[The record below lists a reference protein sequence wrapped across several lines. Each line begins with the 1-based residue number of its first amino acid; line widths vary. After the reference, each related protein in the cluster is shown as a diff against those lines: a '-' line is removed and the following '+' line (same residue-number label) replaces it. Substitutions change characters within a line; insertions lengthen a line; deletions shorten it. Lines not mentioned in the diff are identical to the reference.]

1 MNDPVRAKLL
11 ARIEATNEAAALRS
25 LRDQIHAHM
34 EKLLSEQPIETF
46 NAELNE
52 VHDAFI
58 RRAVALSEAR
68 MVRKGH
74 GPPPVPY
81 AYLLFGSGGR
91 GEQTLTSDQDSG
103 LVYEDPPDESR
114 LEAAADYFGEL
125 ARSVVAMLQELGY
138 PPCEGEVVSANP
150 LWCQSLSAWKAKLD
164 LWIGEPD
171 WERVRYLL
179 IVADSRIVA
188 GAAGPGEALKAHFY
202 ANKALHPEIVERML
216 NNTMRHKALVGVFGQ
231 LFKEHY
237 GEDAGSLDLKYGA
250 YIPMVNAVRLLA
262 IQADVERA
270 STLARIGELT
280 RAGVFS
286 DEDGGAYAEAFRLF
300 LRLRLMTTSKLEG
313 GFYTN
318 NGKLSGALLTK
329 ELIEELKTGLRVVKK
344 LQKYVRR
351 RASGR
356 F

>member
-1 MNDPVRAKLL
+1 MSDPVRATLL
-11 ARIEATNEAAALRS
+11 ARIEAANDAAALRS
-25 LRDQIHAHM
+25 LRDHIHAHM
-34 EKLLSEQPIETF
+34 EKLPSAQPIELF
-46 NAELNE
+46 NTELNE

-58 RRAVALSEAR
+58 RRAVVLSEAR
-68 MVRKGH
+68 MAQMGH

-91 GEQTLTSDQDSG
+91 EEQTLTSDQDSG
-103 LVYEDPPDESR
+103 LVYEDPADPSQR
-114 LEAAADYFGEL
+114 EAVADYFGEF
-125 ARSVVAMLQELGY
+125 ARAVVVLLQELGY
-138 PPCEGEVVSANP
+138 PRCEGEVVSANP
-150 LWCQSLSAWKAKLD
+150 QWCQSLSTWKTKLD
-164 LWIGEPD
+164 LWFGEPD

-179 IVADSRIVA
+179 IVADCRLVA
-188 GAAGPGEALKAHFY
+188 GAAPPWEALKDYFF
-202 ANKALHPEIVERML
+202 ANKTLRPDIVERML
-216 NNTMRHKALVGVFGQ
+216 NNTMRHKVLVGVFGQ

-262 IQADVERA
+262 IQADVRDT

-286 DEDGGAYAEAFRLF
+286 AADGGAYAEAFRLF

-318 NGKLSGALLTK
+318 NGKLSGARLTK
-329 ELIEELKTGLRVVKK
+329 KLIEELKTGLRAVKK